1 MQANFVTTTDG
12 GSVIESASTMLK
24 WFDLSIYEG
33 ERGFWRRGRVWMEE
47 KSKNGSICI
56 YIACGRSLALQKLNQ
71 TLLGS

>member
-33 ERGFWRRGRVWMEE
+33 ERGFWRRGRVWMGE
-47 KSKNGSICI
+47 KSKSI